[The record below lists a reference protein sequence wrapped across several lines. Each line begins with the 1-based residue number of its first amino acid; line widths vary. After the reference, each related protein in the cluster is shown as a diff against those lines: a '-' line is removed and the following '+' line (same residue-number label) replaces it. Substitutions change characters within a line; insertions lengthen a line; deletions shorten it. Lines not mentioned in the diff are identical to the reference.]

1 MSDSFKMDNLP
12 FSLLD
17 AREQAL
23 LNEHL
28 ETAHF
33 RQGERVIEAGKPP
46 LGVFVIARGRVA
58 ESDVSETA
66 ADGTPLASHV
76 FVHYQAEDY
85 FGGWSALNG
94 MAIHNFVATEDTL
107 CHLLPTAILL
117 ELMAS
122 NPRFA
127 DYFQQNLGTKREI
140 AAQHTQTQD
149 MAEFMLARI
158 DDSMIREPLVVE
170 AGTSLHE
177 ATRLMRERK
186 VDCLLA
192 RRGNRYGMVTGTDL
206 LDAVVL
212 KGLPLDSDVAEIA
225 SYRLI
230 SAAADDYLFNALIQM
245 TQYQIERVVV
255 MRDGHELLGVVELA
269 DVLSY
274 FSSHSHVIGLRVER
288 ANSVEELRE
297 AALGLTDLIRAL
309 ISTGVKIR
317 FTMELLAAMNGR
329 IIAKLFDLI
338 VPRDMRPHVCLIVM
352 GSEGR
357 GEQIMKTDQDNALLV
372 RNGLEW
378 PGLMDCMR
386 QFSETLISFGFPPCP
401 GNIMV
406 SNPEWVNSIDQW
418 AGKLTQWSQSCDGSA
433 VMNLAIAVDS
443 KPIAGNIA
451 LFKVARNAFLRR
463 VQSNAIFFSHFARAA
478 LNFDTP
484 LTLFGNLRDKE
495 QLDIKKGGIF
505 PIVHGIRTMALEQ
518 RILETNT
525 FKRIEALVEMGK
537 LERSM
542 GDNLGEALSIFIQLR
557 LAQQIERIGSG
568 ADGSDRTPNAIDL
581 QKLNKLE
588 RDLLRDALHIVK
600 DFKKLF
606 ALRYH
611 ISN

>member
-1 MSDSFKMDNLP
+1 MSESFKMDNLP

-23 LNEHL
+23 VNETL
-28 ETAHF
+28 EFACF
-33 RQGERVIEAGKPP
+33 RQGELIIEAGQPP
-46 LGVFVIARGRVA
+46 RGVFIIASGRVA
-58 ESDVSETA
+58 ERDVAEQ
-66 ADGTPLASHV
+66 DEQGRPLDSQV
-76 FVHYQAEDY
+76 FVHYQPEDY
-85 FGGWSALNG
+85 FGGWSAING
-94 MAIHNFVATEDTL
+94 VAIHNFIAVEET
-107 CHLLPTAILL
+107 CGHILPTRILL
-117 ELMAS
+117 ELMDS

-127 DYFQQNLGTKREI
+127 DYFQQNLAAKRQIVAEHG
-140 AAQHTQTQD
+140 QGQD
-149 MAEFMLARI
+149 MAEFMLAKI
-158 DDSMIREPLVVE
+158 SDGLVREPLIVAE
-170 AGTSLHE
+170 GTSLHE
-177 ATRLMRERK
+177 TTRLMREGK
-186 VDCLLA
+186 ADCVLA
-192 RRGNRYGMVTGTDL
+192 QRRGRYGMVTGTDL

-212 KGLPLDSDVAEIA
+212 QGMPLDSDVADIA

-230 SAAADDYLFNALIQM
+230 TADPDDYLFNALILM
-245 TQYQIERVVV
+245 TQHQIERVVV
-255 MRDGHELLGVVELA
+255 MGDDHRLVGLVELT
-269 DVLSY
+269 DVLSH

-288 ANSVEELRE
+288 ANTLEELRE

-317 FTMELLAAMNGR
+317 FTMKLLAAMNGR
-329 IIAKLFDLI
+329 IIAKLFDLLI
-338 VPRDMRPHVCLIVM
+338 PQDMRPHVCLIVM

-378 PGLMDCMR
+378 PGMMDTLR
-386 QFSETLISFGFPPCP
+386 RFSETLISFGFPPCP

-418 AGKLTQWSQSCDGSA
+418 AGKMTRWSQSCDGQA

-451 LFKVARNAFLRR
+451 LFKVARNAFLRS
-463 VQSNAIFFSHFARAA
+463 VHSNAIFFSHFAKAA

-525 FKRIEALVEMGK
+525 FKRIEALIEMGR
-537 LERSM
+537 LERAM
-542 GDNLGEALSIFIQLR
+542 GENLGEALSIFVQLR
-557 LAQQIERIGSG
+557 LNQQMQRVEASARGE
-568 ADGSDRTPNAIDL
+568 DRTPNAIDL
-581 QKLNKLE
+581 QQLNKLE

-600 DFKKLF
+600 DFKKLL

-611 ISN
+611 ISS